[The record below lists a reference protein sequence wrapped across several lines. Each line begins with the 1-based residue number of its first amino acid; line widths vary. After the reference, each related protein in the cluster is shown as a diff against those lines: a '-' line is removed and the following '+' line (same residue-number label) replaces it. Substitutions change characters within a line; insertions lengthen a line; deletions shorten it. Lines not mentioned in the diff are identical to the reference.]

1 MKPTLRSNYDP
12 SACQSLGG
20 ADSFSQYYGAEYL
33 LVCGRK
39 DHVAE
44 AHQPVRVGN
53 ASQPRDSARMVLSTT
68 EELGVKKRESPTWI
82 LFFLARKKNTLYN
95 RRGEL

>member
-12 SACQSLGG
+12 SACQSLVG

-53 ASQPRDSARMVLSTT
+53 AS
-68 EELGVKKRESPTWI
+68 
-82 LFFLARKKNTLYN
+82 
-95 RRGEL
+95 